1 MYGLWLYKE
10 IQTEYGYCKVEILRK
25 EYSGSEIEIGAL
37 AANSLTIALEN
48 LGSITDPIGKS
59 VCSFSI
65 IDTEQISYDD
75 FFTPDATAL
84 KVIVSTK
91 VGNGAYVTRWSGY
104 VTPDFFAENLT
115 YRTPISISARDNIGY
130 LNDVDFDMVATTTTV
145 RNLITS
151 AFTRIASDYPM
162 NVVFATE
169 KQTAE
174 GIKAIDATIST
185 ALLVEG
191 SWYEALE
198 AVLHDLGLQ
207 MRWVDNNAI
216 AIIDVSQI
224 PEYYAV
230 QSFNFINASG
240 YREILPA
247 WRELNQNQD
256 YGVFSN
262 FYRGYIDSDAKI
274 EYAANSDISSNI
286 LLYQPK
292 EETQWRRE
300 GSIYFLN
307 FFNSYNQYIDDD
319 KAESIFVTGV
329 KPTAS
334 TTEVLASKM
343 VYSQRVTKVNK
354 QINVSFNLNDTL
366 RTPLAT
372 QYTRGEYNTLY
383 LPSEL
388 SGQGLSQLKSPRP
401 YQLKYR
407 FNIFLRADDGSNYVM
422 REDWVDASTLET
434 DQPFIEFLTE
444 KLKTVYSGV
453 NTAQGARRYVY
464 TNYDNN
470 KEYSITINS
479 IPKPG
484 MLEFAV
490 YPWTMEEEDARA
502 NDVYQRGAKIS
513 DITFAVK
520 IKTNGI
526 ESNVAVGD
534 LHNVKEKQDYKFG
547 QVPQNDGDMIAYAGG
562 LFYSDTYT
570 AINGFQR
577 NAESVNYNLL
587 ELVGREIIHFN
598 KKNYNK
604 LSGTIKNLEK
614 EPLMFNKLF
623 VREAKTYAPFAY
635 SLNVIANEMEIT
647 TMQEVEP
654 YTVAELNQLHVAAV
668 SNGASVVG
676 MGSQSYLQYG
686 TSGTSQRI
694 YQLPEASEKELE
706 DAYLIIDKDGNSSAK
721 RVSTHKMGINEEKLA
736 EYLERYSYIT
746 TSIGDKRY
754 LRKIETLEK
763 TIDTLVGRVATLE
776 LLHPSTSP
784 EGKVSVELNDK
795 AVDVNGYVCTI
806 ESLEVRLINS
816 SQRERTVIVS
826 VQPTSGYIVG
836 NPVGS
841 FNIESVT
848 IPASSSV
855 RVEMVDE
862 PVSWEIVNLTALV
875 DVTIN
880 EQGEESITQTFN
892 IYSDKN

>member
-1 MYGLWLYKE
+1 MYGLWLFKE
-10 IQTEYGYCKVEILRK
+10 IQTEYGYCKVEIFRK
-25 EYSGSEIEIGAL
+25 GYSGSQIEIGAL
-37 AANSLTIALEN
+37 AANSLTLSLEN

-59 VCSFSI
+59 VCSFEI
-65 IDTEQISYDD
+65 IDTEQIAYDD
-75 FFTPDATAL
+75 FFTPDATYY
-84 KVIVSTK
+84 KVVVSTK
-91 VGNGAYVTRWSGY
+91 VGAGAYVTRWSGY

-115 YRTPISISARDNIGY
+115 YRTPVSISARDNIGY
-130 LNDVDFDMVATTTTV
+130 LADVDFDMVATTTTI
-145 RNLITS
+145 RNLVQS
-151 AFTRIASDYPM
+151 AFNKIAVDYPM
-162 NVVFATE
+162 EVVFATQ

-174 GIKAIDATIST
+174 GVLAIDATIST
-185 ALLVEG
+185 ALLTEM

-198 AVLHDLGLQ
+198 VVLHDLGLQ
-207 MRWVDNNAI
+207 MRWVDNNTI
-216 AIIDVSQI
+216 AVIDLFQI
-224 PEYYAV
+224 PEYYTI
-230 QSFNFINASG
+230 QSFDFINASG

-247 WRELNQNQD
+247 WRELSQNQD
-256 YGVFSN
+256 YGVFRN
-262 FYRGYIDSDAKI
+262 FYRGQINSDAKL

-300 GSIYFLN
+300 GVIYFLN
-307 FFNSYNQYIDDD
+307 FFNTYNQYIDDD

-354 QINVSFNLNDTL
+354 QINISFNLNDTL

-383 LPSEL
+383 LPYEL
-388 SGQGLSQLKSPRP
+388 SSGGLSQLKSPRP

-407 FNIFLRADDGSNYVM
+407 FNVFLRADDGSNYVM
-422 REDWVDASTLET
+422 REDWVDVSTLET
-434 DQPFIEFLTE
+434 DQPFIEFSTE

-464 TNYDNN
+464 TNYDND
-470 KEYSITINS
+470 KEYSITVNS

-484 MLEFAV
+484 VFEFAV

-513 DITFAVK
+513 NITFAVK
-520 IKTNGI
+520 VKTNGL
-526 ESNVAVGD
+526 ESNVSVGE
-534 LHNVKEKQDYKFG
+534 LHNIKEKQDYKFG

-577 NAESVNYNLL
+577 NAEGVNYNLL

-604 LSGTIKNLEK
+604 LSGTIKNLDK
-614 EPLMFNKLF
+614 EPLMFNRLF
-623 VREAKTYAPFAY
+623 VREDKTYAPFAY
-635 SLNVIANEMEIT
+635 SLSVISNEMNIT

-654 YTVAELNQLHVAAV
+654 YAAAELNQSHTAAV
-668 SNGASVVG
+668 STGASVVG
-676 MGSQSYLQYG
+676 AGNQSYLQYG
-686 TSGTSQRI
+686 VSGSGQRI
-694 YQLPEASEKELE
+694 YQLPEASEEELE
-706 DAYLIIDKDGNSSAK
+706 DAYLLIDRDGNTSAK
-721 RVSTHKMGINEEKLA
+721 RVSTRKMGINEEKLA
-736 EYLERYSYIT
+736 EYLERYNYLTIF
-746 TSIGDKRY
+746 IGDERY
-754 LRKIETLEK
+754 LRKIEALEK

-795 AVDVNGYVCTI
+795 VVNVDGYVCVV

-816 SQRERTVIVS
+816 SQRERTVTVS